1 MRGGIEMKKRYL
13 NRRKFVKGLSAASG
27 YAIAAP
33 YVKTSH
39 SAGKLLLGIWSHWIP
54 GADDNLRNILVEW
67 GENNGVEVKVDFIT
81 SIGNKLLLTA
91 QAESRA
97 KTGHDVFSLPT
108 WYSTMFKHSLDPIDD
123 VVEDI
128 INKHGPL
135 LDSARFYA
143 HLDGHWRGSPA
154 PTGSFFDSFVSRYDL
169 FKEHAGIDLKKIF
182 PAHDNRN
189 EELINNWT
197 YDTFLIAAEKL
208 YNAGKPFGATI
219 GATPDSRWLSALF
232 TAYGAELVNKDG
244 EISVDSDEVREVLE
258 YLKRLTQFM
267 PKSVYAWDDSSNNRW
282 IISGEGSVISNPAM
296 HGQ

>member
-1 MRGGIEMKKRYL
+1 MKKRYL

-128 INKHGPL
+128 INKHCL
-135 LDSARFYA
+135 LYTSD
-143 HLDGHWRGSPA
+143 
-154 PTGSFFDSFVSRYDL
+154 
-169 FKEHAGIDLKKIF
+169 
-182 PAHDNRN
+182 
-189 EELINNWT
+189 
-197 YDTFLIAAEKL
+197 AA
-208 YNAGKPFGATI
+208 
-219 GATPDSRWLSALF
+219 
-232 TAYGAELVNKDG
+232 
-244 EISVDSDEVREVLE
+244 DE
-258 YLKRLTQFM
+258 
-267 PKSVYAWDDSSNNRW
+267 
-282 IISGEGSVISNPAM
+282 
-296 HGQ
+296 

>member
-1 MRGGIEMKKRYL
+1 MRGGIELKKRYL

-54 GADDNLRNILVEW
+54 GADDNLRNILVAW

-182 PAHDNRN
+182 KYICER
-189 EELINNWT
+189 
-197 YDTFLIAAEKL
+197 
-208 YNAGKPFGATI
+208 
-219 GATPDSRWLSALF
+219 
-232 TAYGAELVNKDG
+232 
-244 EISVDSDEVREVLE
+244 
-258 YLKRLTQFM
+258 
-267 PKSVYAWDDSSNNRW
+267 
-282 IISGEGSVISNPAM
+282 
-296 HGQ
+296 